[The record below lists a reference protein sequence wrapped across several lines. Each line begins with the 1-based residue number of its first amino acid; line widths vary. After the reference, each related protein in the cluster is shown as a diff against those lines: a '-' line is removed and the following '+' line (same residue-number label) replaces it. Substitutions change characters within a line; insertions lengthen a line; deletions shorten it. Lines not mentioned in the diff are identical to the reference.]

1 MSRPRLPHEIL
12 FAVGGWSGGSPTN
25 SIEAYDARAN
35 CWVNI
40 TNKVSKFASERPRA
54 YHGVC
59 FHGHSVYIMGG
70 FDGQNYFNSVRRLDL
85 KQLDCFEEPPMSNRR
100 CYISTCQLGD
110 YIYAMGGMDG
120 HSRLK
125 NVERYHVEQRYWE
138 LVPDMNERRSDASST
153 ACPGLSR
160 LVKSVLYR
168 SIIGGTI
175 YAPITQFC
183 LC

>member
-35 CWVNI
+35 CWVSI
-40 TNKVSKFASERPRA
+40 TNKVPKFASEKPRA

-59 FHGHSVYIMGG
+59 FHGNSVYMMGG

-100 CYISTCQLGD
+100 CYISTCQLGE

-125 NVERYHVEQRYWE
+125 NVERYHLNQRYWE
-138 LVPDMNERRSDASST
+138 LIPDMNERRSDASSA
-153 ACPGLSR
+153 ACHDLSR
-160 LVKSVLYR
+160 LQLLVRVPFNLINLR
-168 SIIGGTI
+168 
-175 YAPITQFC
+175 F
-183 LC
+183 